1 MPFQVSGAAAAPTP
15 LVLALAAGWLSLAAP
30 ATAQQAADTPS
41 AQATTVALET
51 VVVTASR
58 RAQALRSAPASIT
71 VIDRQAI
78 EARPAASVTELLRG
92 VEGVS
97 IVGANPNDEDIAMRG
112 LPGDYTLLLVDGK
125 RQTTRETMNRGTGG
139 VQAHLLPPLAAI
151 ERIEIVRGPMSSLY
165 GADAMGGL
173 VNIITRKLTSRWMG
187 TVAAHATLQ
196 SHRELGDARG
206 AEFWLGGPIVDGALG
221 LQLSGRTGRRAEDDV
236 YIAPNATS
244 GANGRRDERLDLKL
258 SARLAAGQDL
268 SLDLGRE
275 DFAYRTT
282 PGLSI
287 ADPATAATVLKTQ
300 HRRDHWGLAHDGR
313 WSWGRS
319 ALALYGETGA
329 QKQWT
334 QGGASAIEPAVRNT
348 TLDGRIEWP
357 WADDRNTL
365 TVGAQATRQRLTGV
379 SKHDAVPAGLPANP
393 DAIERDAWALF
404 GESDF
409 VLGALTLTAGARL
422 DHDEKYGGQVSPRL
436 YGVYALD
443 RAWTLRGGVGT
454 GFKAP
459 TLRQSAAG
467 YCMTT
472 GGAAGATPGTLCG
485 NPDLQPE
492 TATSAELGLHWSA
505 QGHSA
510 DAMVFAN
517 RVRNRVTSY
526 DTGLPDPRVAGRNRY
541 VYDNIARVD
550 IRGIELAAA
559 LALSRQLRL
568 AANYTYTDS
577 QRGAG
582 GERAFDGSSLEG
594 RPLDKTPR
602 HMAHLRLDWQPLQ
615 ALELHAA
622 VDHAGKQYWAAFRNG
637 ALGVRER
644 EATTTLSLGGRLRLT
659 PGVDLK
665 VALQNLTDER
675 VEVDARARTA
685 GLAGNWL
692 VDEGRRVTVAVA
704 AQF

>member
-1 MPFQVSGAAAAPTP
+1 MPFLPSGPATTPAPF
-15 LVLALAAGWLSLAAP
+15 ALAAVWLTVAAP
-30 ATAQQAADTPS
+30 VATAQTVPS
-41 AQATTVALET
+41 PTAALET

-58 RAQALRSAPASIT
+58 RPQGLQAAPASIT
-71 VIDRQAI
+71 VIEREAI
-78 EARPAASVTELLRG
+78 EARAATSALELLRG
-92 VEGVS
+92 AEGVS
-97 IVGANPNDEDIAMRG
+97 IVGANPNDADIAVRG
-112 LPGDYTLLLVDGK
+112 MPGDYTVLLVDGK

-139 VQAHLLPPLAAI
+139 VQAQLLPPLAAI

-165 GADAMGGL
+165 GADAMGGI
-173 VNIITRKLTSRWMG
+173 VNIITRKLPSRWSG
-187 TVAAHATLQ
+187 AATAHATLQ

-206 AEFWLGGPIVDGALG
+206 TEFWLGGPLVDAAVG
-221 LQLSGRTGRRAEDDV
+221 LQLSGKTERRAEDDV

-244 GANGRRDERLDLKL
+244 GANGRRDERLDLRL
-258 SARLAAGQDL
+258 NARLAADHAL
-268 SLDLGRE
+268 SLDLGRA
-275 DFAYRTT
+275 DFAYLTT

-287 ADPATAATVLKTQ
+287 ADAATPATVLKTR
-300 HRRDHWGLAHDGR
+300 HRRDHWGLAHDGH

-319 ALALYGETGA
+319 ALALYGETGVQTQWA
-329 QKQWT
+329 QS
-334 QGGASAIEPAVRNT
+334 GASTIEPAVRNA
-348 TLDGRIEWP
+348 TLDGRVEVP
-357 WADDRNTL
+357 WHRDANTL
-365 TVGAQATRQRLTGV
+365 TLGAQATRQALTGV
-379 SKHDAVPAGLPANP
+379 ARQDAVPAGLPANP

-422 DHDEKYGGQVSPRL
+422 DHDEHYGRQVSPRF

-485 NPDLQPE
+485 NPDLEPE
-492 TATSAELGLHWSA
+492 TATSAEFGVRWGA
-505 QGHSA
+505 RGHSV
-510 DAMVFAN
+510 DATVFAN
-517 RVRNRVTSY
+517 RVKNRVTSY
-526 DTGLPDPRVAGRNRY
+526 DTGQPDPRAAGRNRY

-550 IRGIELAAA
+550 IRGVELAAA

-582 GERAFDGSSLEG
+582 GERAFDGGSLEG
-594 RPLDKTPR
+594 RPLDKTPK

-622 VDHAGKQYWAAFRNG
+622 LDHAGRQYWAAFRNG

-644 EATTTLSLGGRLRLT
+644 AATTTLSLGGRLRLT
-659 PGVDLK
+659 QGVDLK
-665 VALQNLTDER
+665 VALQNLSDER
-675 VEVDARARTA
+675 VEVDLRARAA

-692 VDEGRRVTVAVA
+692 VDEGRRISVALA

>member
-1 MPFQVSGAAAAPTP
+1 MSSQRPETFGPAP
-15 LVLALAAGWLSLAAP
+15 LVLALSAACLSFAAP
-30 ATAQQAADTPS
+30 AVADQAAI
-41 AQATTVALET
+41 ATTSLDT

-58 RAQALRSAPASIT
+58 REQALRAAPASIT
-71 VIDRQAI
+71 VIDRKDI
-78 EARPAASVTELLRG
+78 EARPATSVIELLRG

-97 IVGANPNDEDIAMRG
+97 IVGANPNDDDIAVRG
-112 LPGDYTLLLVDGK
+112 MPGDYTLLLVDGK
-125 RQTTRETMNRGTGG
+125 RQATRETMNRGTGG
-139 VQAHLLPPLAAI
+139 VQGHLLPPLAAI

-173 VNIITRKLTSRWMG
+173 VNIITRKLPTRWMG
-187 TVAAHATLQ
+187 AATAHAVLQ
-196 SHRELGDARG
+196 SHHELGDARG
-206 AEFWLGGPIVDGALG
+206 AEFWLGGPLVDDALG
-221 LQLSGRTGRRAEDDV
+221 LQLSGRTGRRDEDDV
-236 YIAPNATS
+236 YFAPNATS

-258 SARLAAGQDL
+258 TARLAAGQDL

-275 DFAYRTT
+275 DFDYRTT

-287 ADPATAATVLKTQ
+287 ADAATAATVLKTQ
-300 HRRDHWGLAHDGR
+300 HRRDHWGLTHDGR
-313 WSWGRS
+313 WRWGRS
-319 ALALYGETGA
+319 ALALYGETGT
-329 QKQWT
+329 QTQWT
-334 QGGASAIEPAVRNT
+334 QGGASTIETAVRNT

-357 WADDRNTL
+357 WADDANTL
-365 TVGAQATRQRLTGV
+365 TIGAQATRQRLTGV
-379 SKHDAVPAGLPANP
+379 SRQDAVPAGLPANP

-409 VLGALTLTAGARL
+409 RLGALTVTAGARL
-422 DHDEKYGGQVSPRL
+422 DHDEKYGSQVSPRL
-436 YGVYALD
+436 YGVYTLD

-485 NPDLQPE
+485 NPDLQAE
-492 TATSAELGLHWSA
+492 TGTSAELGLHWGA
-505 QGHSA
+505 RGHGV
-510 DAMVFAN
+510 DATVFAN

-559 LALSRQLRL
+559 LALGRQLRL
-568 AANYTYTDS
+568 AANYTHTDS

-582 GERAFDGSSLEG
+582 GEKAFDGSSLEG

-602 HMAHLRLDWQPLQ
+602 HMAHLRFEWQPLQ
-615 ALELHAA
+615 VLELHAA

-637 ALGVRER
+637 AIGVRER
-644 EATTTLSLGGRLRLT
+644 AATTTLSLGGRLRLT
-659 PGVDLK
+659 QGVDLK

-675 VEVDARARTA
+675 IEVDQRARTA
-685 GLAGNWL
+685 GLSGNWL
-692 VDEGRRVTVAVA
+692 VDEGRRISVALA